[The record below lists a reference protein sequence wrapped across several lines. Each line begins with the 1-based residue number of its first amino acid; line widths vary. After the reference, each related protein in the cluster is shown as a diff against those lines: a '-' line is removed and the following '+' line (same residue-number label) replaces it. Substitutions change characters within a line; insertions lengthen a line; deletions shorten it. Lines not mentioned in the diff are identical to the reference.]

1 MSATASLS
9 PRRFHRTRRA
19 GRHALGVAVMGVWVL
34 MPLLPVI
41 AIAVTWYDGLS

>member
-1 MSATASLS
+1 MSETAFPS
-9 PRRFHRTRRA
+9 PRRFHRMRRA
-19 GRHALGVAVMGVWVL
+19 GQHALGIASMAVWVL